1 LICRKKALKKRS
13 RQEATAAESG
23 GGEDSSMA
31 GAGAGAG
38 AQQEGGQEEAGIR
51 VIYDLACGHGL
62 LGCLL
67 AYRFPRLR

>member
-1 LICRKKALKKRS
+1 
-13 RQEATAAESG
+13 
-23 GGEDSSMA
+23 MA

>member
-1 LICRKKALKKRS
+1 MA
-13 RQEATAAESG
+13 G
-23 GGEDSSMA
+23 A

-38 AQQEGGQEEAGIR
+38 AQQEGGQEHAGIR